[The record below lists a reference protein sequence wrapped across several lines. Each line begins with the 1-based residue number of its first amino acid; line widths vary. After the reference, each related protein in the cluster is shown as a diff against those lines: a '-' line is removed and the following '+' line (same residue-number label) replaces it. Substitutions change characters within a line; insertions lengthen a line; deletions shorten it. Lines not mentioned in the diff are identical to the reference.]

1 MALKQQITDD
11 IKTAM
16 KAREEIRLATLR
28 MLQSAV
34 KYREI
39 ELRPGEIN
47 DEEINSIIKKLIKQ
61 RKDSFEQFTA
71 GNRPELAERES
82 KEIEVL
88 LTYLPAQLDE
98 KQIEAVVVK
107 TIADLGAKSPKE
119 MGAVMKEVLVRL
131 SGAADGKLVSQIVK
145 NKLQ

>member
-1 MALKQQITDD
+1 MALKQQILDD
-11 IKTAM
+11 IKNAM
-16 KAREEIRLATLR
+16 KAKEEIRLATLR

-47 DEEINSIIKKLIKQ
+47 DDEINNIIKKLIKQ
-61 RKDSFEQFTA
+61 RKDSVEQFTA

-82 KEIEVL
+82 KEIDVL

-98 KQIEAVVVK
+98 KQIESVVVK
-107 TIADLGAKSPKE
+107 TIEDLGAKSAKD
-119 MGAVMKEVLVRL
+119 MGAVMKEALVRL

-145 NKLQ
+145 SKLQ